1 MQEPL
6 ERLLRH
12 GIREHAAAHRVPV
25 HGAAGADEGVAEQ
38 ALDVR
43 QCRAA
48 RLGQLARDGIGV
60 DYGCAAPR
68 EFVRRRALAAAD
80 APGQPDDE
88 FHSLSVYQRMS
99 GSPQYRAINAAM
111 AM

>member
-1 MQEPL
+1 Q
-6 ERLLRH
+6 LLKLSH
-12 GIREHAAAHRVPV
+12 GYTAPKRYDVICTDE
-25 HGAAGADEGVAEQ
+25 ADEGVAEQ
-38 ALDVR
+38 ALEER
-43 QCRAA
+43 QRRAA
-48 RLGQLARDGIGV
+48 RLGQLARDGVGV
-60 DYGCAAPR
+60 DHGCAEAR